1 MKFVRAELSGA
12 WIVEPEFQCDDRGA
26 FARVW
31 CVDEFTQ
38 HGLNTSLVQCN
49 ISLNHRQGTVRGMHF
64 QRPPHGETKLVRC
77 TRGAILDVI
86 VDLRPESPTFCR
98 SMSCELSAD
107 NHRMLYIP
115 PGFAHGFQ
123 TLTDNAEVHYQM
135 SHEYHALS
143 ADGVRWNDPEI
154 NVTWPL
160 AITSIS
166 DRDRQWPDLEGRMP
180 CLKSVPQL

>member
-1 MKFVRAELSGA
+1 MKFIRAELPGA
-12 WIVEPEFQCDDRGA
+12 WVIEPEFQRDDRGA

-31 CVDEFTQ
+31 CEREFTQ

-49 ISLNHRQGTVRGMHF
+49 ISLNNRQGTVRGMHF

-77 TRGAILDVI
+77 TRGAIVDVI
-86 VDLRPESPTFCR
+86 VDLRQDSPTFR
-98 SMSCELSAD
+98 HWISYELSAE

-135 SHEYHALS
+135 SHEYHAPS
-143 ADGVRWNDPEI
+143 ADGVRWNDPAI
-154 NVTWPL
+154 NVVWPL

-166 DRDRQWPDLEGRMP
+166 DRDCQWTDLKGRVP
-180 CLKSVPQL
+180 CLMSLSSV